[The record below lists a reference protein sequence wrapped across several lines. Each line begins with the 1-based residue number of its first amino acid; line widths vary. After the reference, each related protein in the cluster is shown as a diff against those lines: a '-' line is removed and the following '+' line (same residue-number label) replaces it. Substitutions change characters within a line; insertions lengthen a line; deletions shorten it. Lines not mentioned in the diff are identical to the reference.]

1 MPIYEYICNGCS
13 EIFAHLQLS
22 TKESEEVL
30 CPKCG
35 SKDLK
40 KLPSAFSCTGT
51 GNSDFSSGGSSSGF
65 SGGG

>member
-1 MPIYEYICNGCS
+1 MPIYEYTCNKCS
-13 EIFAHLQLS
+13 EIFAYLQLN
-22 TKESEEVL
+22 TKATEEVL

-40 KLPSAFSCTGT
+40 KLPSAFSCAVTGS
-51 GNSDFSSGGSSSGF
+51 SDFSSGGSSSGF